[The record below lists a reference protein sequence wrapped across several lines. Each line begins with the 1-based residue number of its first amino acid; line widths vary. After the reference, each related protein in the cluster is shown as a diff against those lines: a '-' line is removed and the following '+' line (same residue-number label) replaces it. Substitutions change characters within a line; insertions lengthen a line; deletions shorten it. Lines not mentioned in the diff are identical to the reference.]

1 MTQLQK
7 DLSEFSFQI
16 VNNTPATQ
24 QMYFLSNP
32 SNTQDISNQH
42 TQYSWDITSIV
53 STISIYDIVTIEART
68 VNSPNAYQTY
78 SANIISNTLNG
89 IVTALNTLQIASFYY
104 ETVGGNT
111 YIRTYNDQ
119 IEFGQLNI
127 IDTNATGL
135 SVFLNVNL
143 PYAASGD
150 GFSVFNVLGGYSS
163 PNINNPITSITNY
176 TAFVTLGDTVYI
188 TGQSPTIPNSIIVG
202 VRVIINKTVSGIL
215 TNLFDGVVAYN
226 TTYSAIPPSV
236 DLTDANG
243 TYELIVQYPDLD
255 ANYSVQTT
263 STSGN
268 ISIDYGQ
275 GSVPIWLNPTTQIAD
290 FATSVSNGQFITV
303 SGVAPNTGSVLTV
316 RVNIRQQDISTG
328 VITTISNN
336 LYSSGAPFNIQFPV
350 VTGFAYQI
358 KVTDI

>member
-1 MTQLQK
+1 MTQRLQK

-16 VNNTPATQ
+16 TNNTPATQ

-32 SNTQDISNQH
+32 SNTQDISNQL

-53 STISIYDIVTIEART
+53 STISVYDSVSIEAKST
-68 VNSPNAYQTY
+68 NSPSYIVYTAP
-78 SANIISNTLNG
+78 IISSTLNG

-104 ETVGGNT
+104 ETTGGNT

-127 IDTNATGL
+127 IDNAAASFAFFYSISLPYAFAGDGGTQIASTGTFDTGVLVNPQNVSTTNATSLVATGE
-135 SVFLNVNL
+135 
-143 PYAASGD
+143 
-150 GFSVFNVLGGYSS
+150 
-163 PNINNPITSITNY
+163 
-176 TAFVTLGDTVYI
+176 TV
-188 TGQSPTIPNSIIVG
+188 
-202 VRVIINKTVSGIL
+202 TVSGVTPSVGVTIICGVRIIVDEIVGATT
-215 TNLFDGVVAYN
+215 TNLSDETFYN
-226 TTYSAIPPSV
+226 QGYTATPFVMSNANATYDVTVI
-236 DLTDANG
+236 
-243 TYELIVQYPDLD
+243 YPDLD

-263 STSGN
+263 STNGS

-275 GSVPIWLNPTTQIAD
+275 GSVPIWLNPTTQLSD
-290 FATSVSNGQFITV
+290 FTTSVSNGQFITV
-303 SGVAPNTGSVLTV
+303 GGVAPNSGSVLTV

-336 LYSSGAPFNIQFPV
+336 LYSSGAPFTIAFPV

-358 KVTDI
+358 KVTDL

>member
-32 SNTQDISNQH
+32 SNTQDISNQY

-68 VNSPNAYQTY
+68 VNSPNPYQTY

-104 ETVGGNT
+104 ETSGGNT

-119 IEFGQLNI
+119 IDFGQLNI
-127 IDTNATGL
+127 IDTAASSFAL
-135 SVFLNVNL
+135 FYSISL
-143 PYAASGD
+143 PYAFAGDGGTQLASSGTFNTGVLVNPQNVPTTNATSLVASGE
-150 GFSVFNVLGGYSS
+150 
-163 PNINNPITSITNY
+163 
-176 TAFVTLGDTVYI
+176 TV
-188 TGQSPTIPNSIIVG
+188 
-202 VRVIINKTVSGIL
+202 TVSGVTPSVGVTIICGVRIIVDEIVGATT
-215 TNLFDGVVAYN
+215 TNLSDETFYN
-226 TTYSAIPPSV
+226 QGYTATPFAMTNANATYDV
-236 DLTDANG
+236 TVL
-243 TYELIVQYPDLD
+243 YPDLD

-275 GSVPIWLNPTTQIAD
+275 GSIPIWLNPTTQLAD
-290 FATSVSNGQFITV
+290 FTTSVSNGQFITV
-303 SGVAPNTGSVLTV
+303 GGAAPNTGSVLTV

-336 LYSSGAPFNIQFPV
+336 LYSSGAPFTIAFPV

-358 KVTDI
+358 RITDV